1 MKFACHRARALSR
14 VAITTFVGVNELGI
28 IITMRKLMNY
38 FQRLILAWRA
48 PSRIDA
54 QTTDR
59 SVLFLEEV
67 AL

>member
-14 VAITTFVGVNELGI
+14 VAITTFVGVKEFG

>member
-1 MKFACHRARALSR
+1 MKFACQRARALSR
-14 VAITTFVGVNELGI
+14 VAITTFVGVNELG

-54 QTTDR
+54 QTTDQ

>member
-14 VAITTFVGVNELGI
+14 VAITTFVGVNELG

>member
-28 IITMRKLMNY
+28 STMRKLMNY

-48 PSRIDA
+48 PSRIDV
-54 QTTDR
+54 QTTDG

>member
-28 IITMRKLMNY
+28 STMRKLMNY

-54 QTTDR
+54 QTTDG

>member
-28 IITMRKLMNY
+28 ITMRELINY

-54 QTTDR
+54 QPTDR
-59 SVLFLEEV
+59 SVFFLEEV
-67 AL
+67 EL